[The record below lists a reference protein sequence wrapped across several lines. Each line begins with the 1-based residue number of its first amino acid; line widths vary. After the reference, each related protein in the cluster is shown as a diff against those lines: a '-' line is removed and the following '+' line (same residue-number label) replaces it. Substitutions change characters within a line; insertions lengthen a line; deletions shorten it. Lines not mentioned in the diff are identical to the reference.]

1 MSVQGQL
8 RLMLE
13 TVAGALGEDL
23 RKRLVF
29 VGGCTTALF
38 ITDPV
43 TLEDVRA
50 TDDVDLIM
58 DLLGPFD
65 WPRLQGLLFE
75 RGFSVS
81 VEDDVIC
88 RMRLGKLKVDF
99 MPDDAAILGFTN
111 RWYALGVQTA
121 LTYRLTDD
129 LQIKYLTPPIF
140 LATKLEAHLGRGNN
154 DPLASHDLEDVV
166 LVIDGREELID
177 EIKSADEQV
186 QAFIAQQLKA
196 LQNHADFDSFIEG
209 NMRRNIGRAEIV
221 RRRILA
227 IVATALAN

>member
-1 MSVQGQL
+1 
-8 RLMLE
+8 
-13 TVAGALGEDL
+13 L